1 MARKKETFNE
11 KIESNPIKAII
22 VCFGSGF
29 SLCFFIMQF
38 YYSDRIDD
46 IKERFED
53 KLEQEKKIFQ
63 NNLDNKVLEI
73 QQQERDRYYLKIE
86 ENSINGKLLEKILDY
101 NEMKGGKNAK

>member
-11 KIESNPIKAII
+11 KIENNPIKAMM

-29 SLCFFIMQF
+29 SLCFLIMQF
-38 YYSDRIDD
+38 YYSDRIND
-46 IKERFED
+46 IKERYVD
-53 KLEQEKKIFQ
+53 KLDQEKKIFQ

-101 NEMKGGKNAK
+101 GETKGGKNEK